1 MISTPGHRV
10 PDGGVQTR
18 PSSYRLVNMSFRL
31 SSSAKS
37 RPTVLL
43 VDDDPETSGLLT
55 GLLAESGFRSLS
67 ASGGS
72 EMDAVLAAR
81 RVDLILLD
89 IMLPGED
96 GLSICRRLRAT
107 SWIPIILLTAL
118 GAEVDR
124 VVGLEVG
131 ADDYVTKPFSPRE
144 LVARIRALLRR
155 AAAGPGAVRER
166 RRVYRFAGWQI
177 DAMARQLTSPAG
189 VHVGMTSMEF
199 QLLLALVQHAGQ
211 VLSREQLLALAH
223 RRVAGSIERS
233 IDVHISRIR
242 QKIEP
247 DPRDPS
253 FIKTVRF
260 GGYIFTP
267 TVEEG

>member
-72 EMDAVLAAR
+72 EMDAVLAAQP
-81 RVDLILLD
+81 VDLILLD

-131 ADDYVTKPFSPRE
+131 ADDYVTKPYSSRE
-144 LVARIRALLRR
+144 LVARIRAVLRRRGEAEDHQPQVLEAGPVRMDVERHVVTVSGQEVNLPLKEFDLLEYLLRNAGRVLTR
-155 AAAGPGAVRER
+155 AQLIDRVWGADYV
-166 RRVYRFAGWQI
+166 G
-177 DAMARQLTSPAG
+177 DTKTLD
-189 VHVGMTSMEF
+189 VHVKR
-199 QLLLALVQHAGQ
+199 L
-211 VLSREQLLALAH
+211 
-223 RRVAGSIERS
+223 RS
-233 IDVHISRIR
+233 
-242 QKIEP
+242 KIEP
-247 DPRDPS
+247 NPAEPRHL
-253 FIKTVRF
+253 ITVR
-260 GGYIFTP
+260 GLGYKF
-267 TVEEG
+267 EG